1 MKENRHCG
9 FLKKC
14 RETHKIA
21 VIYVGAGQ
29 EDKNSILTNS
39 GGSQA
44 FEDFVA
50 GLAWEVSPL
59 ANKQKSVNDLSIV
72 V

>member
-1 MKENRHCG
+1 MSCIVLSIEMSRDAQ
-9 FLKKC
+9 
-14 RETHKIA
+14 IA

-39 GGSQA
+39 DGSQA

-50 GLAWEVSPL
+50 GLAWEVSC
-59 ANKQKSVNDLSIV
+59 
-72 V
+72 

>member
-1 MKENRHCG
+1 M
-9 FLKKC
+9 
-14 RETHKIA
+14 
-21 VIYVGAGQ
+21 GAGQ

-50 GLAWEVSPL
+50 GLAWEVSCC
-59 ANKQKSVNDLSIV
+59 IV
-72 V
+72 SFLLDYIS

>member
-1 MKENRHCG
+1 MELFFKENNNCYLHQ
-9 FLKKC
+9 KC

-50 GLAWEVSPL
+50 ALAWEVS
-59 ANKQKSVNDLSIV
+59 
-72 V
+72 